1 MSQKKTSSSKHPD
14 KALEEYTENSITP
27 EDREEMISE
36 AAYYRAEQHGFN
48 PTSVDEDWFEAEK
61 TIDAMLYKEA
71 KETEEH
77 Y

>member
-1 MSQKKTSSSKHPD
+1 MPRKKTSSSKRPD
-14 KALEEYTENSITP
+14 KVLDEYTENLITP

-48 PTSVDEDWFEAEK
+48 PTSVEEDWFEAEK
-61 TIDAMLYKEA
+61 TIDAMLHKEA

>member
-1 MSQKKTSSSKHPD
+1 MPRKKSSTSKHPD
-14 KALEEYTENSITP
+14 KVLDEYTENLITP

-48 PTSVDEDWFEAEK
+48 PTSVEEDWFEAEK
-61 TIDAMLYKEA
+61 TIDEMLHKET

>member
-1 MSQKKTSSSKHPD
+1 MSRKKSSLKKKPD
-14 KALEEYTENSITP
+14 NTLEEYTETLLTP
-27 EDREEMISE
+27 EDREEMIAE